1 MSKSIKRNKY
11 YVDEQ
16 TNTVTFK
23 TRSACGTTVSK
34 FVADVDD
41 LDILA
46 STTWN
51 KTTGANGGGVLIY
64 GSNGES
70 ILQTIGSKYVYATN
84 GRKVF
89 LARINQNT
97 LNYCKTNLICNN
109 KASNMMFG
117 KLSRTK
123 PSQNKSTKF
132 LHTEYTPVHGG
143 VYVASIRMKLKGVL
157 AKKVTRSFNV
167 SKYSHAKE
175 RTIYAAY
182 LFEKQFYGDDFPEE
196 EYAHK
201 EEVFKVLDKVER
213 AEVED
218 AIVEHLEKLRLA
230 RKKIDNYYQS
240 QALATKL
247 ASGEVIIRPDWKT
260 DDTEESDDIPVNS
273 EPEPELESEYD
284 TKDYTIKCSKKL
296 LTDIYKKQGSNQFI
310 HVTRLRKRNQLLWS
324 AIASLPGS
332 RVAFAIYFS
341 DKKYVNAKA
350 LAVYAAYL
358 FEKFAYGDNFPNTEY
373 NRKLDVIK
381 TLSTE
386 DIEFVNE
393 MVAPKLEKVYTILKE
408 MVSEKSNACEPPQ
421 EVDAEKSADEF
432 LEQIKWTPLKEAAL
446 ETADVDDGL
455 FAERF
460 KRIEIPERN
469 KLVVPQ
475 ATAEMKQKPSLFQR
489 IKNWF
494 AN

>member
-1 MSKSIKRNKY
+1 MNKNIKRNKY

-23 TRSACGTTVSK
+23 TRSACGTAVSK

-41 LDILA
+41 LDTLA

-51 KTTGANGGGVLIY
+51 KTTGANGVGVLIY

-70 ILQTIGSKYVYATN
+70 ILQTIASKYVYATN

-97 LNYCKTNLICNN
+97 LNYCKTNLICKN
-109 KASNMMFG
+109 KESNMMFG

-132 LHTEYTPVHGG
+132 LHTEYAPVHGG
-143 VYVASIRMKLKGVL
+143 VYVTSISMKLKGVL
-157 AKKVTRSFNV
+157 AKKVARSFNV

-201 EEVFKVLDKVER
+201 EEAFKVLDKVER

-240 QALATKL
+240 QTLAEKL
-247 ASGEVIIRPDWKT
+247 ASGEVIVRPDWKIG
-260 DDTEESDDIPVNS
+260 DVEKSDDVVAKP
-273 EPEPELESEYD
+273 EPEPESEPGHNAD
-284 TKDYTIKCSKKL
+284 DYAIKCSKQL
-296 LTDIYKKQGSNQFI
+296 LVATYKKQDSNQFM
-310 HVTRLRKRNQLLWS
+310 HVNRIRRGNRLMWS

-350 LAVYAAYL
+350 MAVYAAYL
-358 FEKFAYGDNFPNTEY
+358 FEKLVFGDNFPKTEY
-373 NRKLDVIK
+373 TRKLEVIK
-381 TLSTE
+381 TLSVE
-386 DIEFVNE
+386 DVDFVNDV
-393 MVAPKLEKVYTILKE
+393 VAPKLEKVYTILNKMAFNE
-408 MVSEKSNACEPPQ
+408 FVEHDEPSTTQ
-421 EVDAEKSADEF
+421 
-432 LEQIKWTPLKEAAL
+432 
-446 ETADVDDGL
+446 
-455 FAERF
+455 
-460 KRIEIPERN
+460 N
-469 KLVVPQ
+469 
-475 ATAEMKQKPSLFQR
+475 
-489 IKNWF
+489 
-494 AN
+494 

>member
-1 MSKSIKRNKY
+1 MNKNIKRNKY

-23 TRSACGTTVSK
+23 TRSACGTAVSK

-46 STTWN
+46 CTTWN
-51 KTTGANGGGVLIY
+51 KTTGANNKGVLIY

-70 ILQTIGSKYVYATN
+70 ILQTIGGKYVYATN

-109 KASNMMFG
+109 KESNMMFG

-143 VYVASIRMKLKGVL
+143 VYVASISTKLKGVL
-157 AKKVTRSFNV
+157 AKKVTRSFSV

-182 LFEKQFYGDDFPEE
+182 LFEK
-196 EYAHK
+196 
-201 EEVFKVLDKVER
+201 L
-213 AEVED
+213 
-218 AIVEHLEKLRLA
+218 
-230 RKKIDNYYQS
+230 
-240 QALATKL
+240 
-247 ASGEVIIRPDWKT
+247 
-260 DDTEESDDIPVNS
+260 
-273 EPEPELESEYD
+273 
-284 TKDYTIKCSKKL
+284 
-296 LTDIYKKQGSNQFI
+296 
-310 HVTRLRKRNQLLWS
+310 
-324 AIASLPGS
+324 
-332 RVAFAIYFS
+332 
-341 DKKYVNAKA
+341 
-350 LAVYAAYL
+350 
-358 FEKFAYGDNFPNTEY
+358 AYGDNFPNTEY

-408 MVSEKSNACEPPQ
+408 LASDKPAESNEPLIDY
-421 EVDAEKSADEF
+421 EIGRSKDAVF
-432 LEQIKWTPLKEAAL
+432 EQIKQTPLKDDTL
-446 ETADVDDGL
+446 ETADVDDEL

-469 KLVVPQ
+469 KLAIQQ
-475 ATAEMKQKPSLFQR
+475 ALAEMKQKPSLFQR

>member
-1 MSKSIKRNKY
+1 MSKNIKRNKY

-23 TRSACGTTVSK
+23 TRSACGTAVSK

-64 GSNGES
+64 GPNGKS

-109 KASNMMFG
+109 KESNMMFG

-132 LHTEYTPVHGG
+132 LHTEYTTVHGG
-143 VYVASIRMKLKGVL
+143 VYVASISTKLKGVL

-182 LFEKQFYGDDFPEE
+182 LFEKQFCGDDFPEE

-201 EEVFKVLDKVER
+201 EEAFKVLDKVER

-240 QALATKL
+240 QTLAEKL
-247 ASGEVIIRPDWKT
+247 ASWR
-260 DDTEESDDIPVNS
+260 
-273 EPEPELESEYD
+273 
-284 TKDYTIKCSKKL
+284 L
-296 LTDIYKKQGSNQFI
+296 LKHY
-310 HVTRLRKRNQLLWS
+310 R
-324 AIASLPGS
+324 
-332 RVAFAIYFS
+332 
-341 DKKYVNAKA
+341 
-350 LAVYAAYL
+350 
-358 FEKFAYGDNFPNTEY
+358 
-373 NRKLDVIK
+373 
-381 TLSTE
+381 
-386 DIEFVNE
+386 
-393 MVAPKLEKVYTILKE
+393 
-408 MVSEKSNACEPPQ
+408 
-421 EVDAEKSADEF
+421 
-432 LEQIKWTPLKEAAL
+432 
-446 ETADVDDGL
+446 
-455 FAERF
+455 
-460 KRIEIPERN
+460 
-469 KLVVPQ
+469 
-475 ATAEMKQKPSLFQR
+475 
-489 IKNWF
+489 
-494 AN
+494 

>member
-1 MSKSIKRNKY
+1 MNKNIKRNKY

-23 TRSACGTTVSK
+23 TRSAYGTAVSK

-46 STTWN
+46 CTTWN
-51 KTTGANGGGVLIY
+51 KTTGANNKGVLIY

-109 KASNMMFG
+109 KESNMMFG

-143 VYVASIRMKLKGVL
+143 VYVASISMKLKGVL

-230 RKKIDNYYQS
+230 RKKIDSYYQS
-240 QALATKL
+240 QTLATKL

-310 HVTRLRKRNQLLWS
+310 RVNRLRRGNHLMWS

-341 DKKYVNAKA
+341 DKKI
-350 LAVYAAYL
+350 
-358 FEKFAYGDNFPNTEY
+358 
-373 NRKLDVIK
+373 RKCK
-381 TLSTE
+381 STGS
-386 DIEFVNE
+386 
-393 MVAPKLEKVYTILKE
+393 L
-408 MVSEKSNACEPPQ
+408 
-421 EVDAEKSADEF
+421 
-432 LEQIKWTPLKEAAL
+432 
-446 ETADVDDGL
+446 
-455 FAERF
+455 R
-460 KRIEIPERN
+460 RIS
-469 KLVVPQ
+469 V
-475 ATAEMKQKPSLFQR
+475 
-489 IKNWF
+489 
-494 AN
+494 

>member
-1 MSKSIKRNKY
+1 MNKNIKRNKY

-23 TRSACGTTVSK
+23 TRSACGTAVSK
-34 FVADVDD
+34 FVADVDE
-41 LDILA
+41 LDVLA

-51 KTTGANGGGVLIY
+51 KTTGANGKCVLIY

-89 LARINQNT
+89 LARINQET

-109 KASNMMFG
+109 KQSNMMFG

-132 LHTEYTPVHGG
+132 LHTEYVPAYGG
-143 VYVASIRMKLKGVL
+143 VYVASISMKLKGVL
-157 AKKVTRSFNV
+157 TQKVTRSFYI

-182 LFEKQFYGDDFPEE
+182 LFEKQFYGNNFPEE
-196 EYAHK
+196 EYARK
-201 EEVFKVLDKVER
+201 EEAFKVLDKIER
-213 AEVED
+213 TEVEG
-218 AIVEHLEKLRLA
+218 AIVEQLEKLRLA

-240 QALATKL
+240 QTLAAKL
-247 ASGEVIIRPDWKT
+247 SSGEIIVRPDWNT
-260 DDTEESDDIPVNS
+260 DAMEESGDMPVNS
-273 EPEPELESEYD
+273 ESEPELESECD
-284 TKDYTIKCSKKL
+284 TKDYTTKCSKRL
-296 LTDIYKKQGSNQFI
+296 LTATYKKQGGNQFI
-310 HVTRLRKRNQLLWS
+310 HVYRRINGSRSMWS
-324 AIASLPGS
+324 VLASLPKY
-332 RVAFAIYFS
+332 RTAFTIDLS
-341 DKKYVNAKA
+341 DRKYANAKA
-350 LAVYAAYL
+350 MAIYAAYL
-358 FEKFAYGDNFPNTEY
+358 FEKLAYGDSFPKTEY

-408 MVSEKSNACEPPQ
+408 LASDKPAESNEPLIDYEIGRSKDMVFEKIEQTAPKVETVDRNEIIGESVDKFVSPFSRP
-421 EVDAEKSADEF
+421 EV
-432 LEQIKWTPLKEAAL
+432 
-446 ETADVDDGL
+446 
-455 FAERF
+455 
-460 KRIEIPERN
+460 
-469 KLVVPQ
+469 
-475 ATAEMKQKPSLFQR
+475 
-489 IKNWF
+489 
-494 AN
+494 